1 MTQWHH
7 AKVFFLGL
15 RNINLSKTCHRIPA
29 FSPFFSKCGPK
40 SKWYYS
46 CALFKMCF
54 AKDNIIDVLWC
65 FSGQLFPSCEIQSP
79 GSHQRDAMTIVG
91 RIIISIIKLK
101 HHQTH
106 TSSIIITRQVP
117 RLTSEVSWEW
127 VVGT

>member
-1 MTQWHH
+1 
-7 AKVFFLGL
+7 
-15 RNINLSKTCHRIPA
+15 
-29 FSPFFSKCGPK
+29 
-40 SKWYYS
+40 
-46 CALFKMCF
+46 MCL
-54 AKDNIIDVLWC
+54 AKDNNIDVLWC

-127 VVGT
+127 EPDYIITIIKPFQILASPSSNYINRNAIHHHYY

>member
-1 MTQWHH
+1 MSTSL
-7 AKVFFLGL
+7 KLVIVFQLLAFL
-15 RNINLSKTCHRIPA
+15 
-29 FSPFFSKCGPK
+29 SKCGPK

-54 AKDNIIDVLWC
+54 AKDNNIDVLWC

-79 GSHQRDAMTIVG
+79 GSHQRDAMTIVA

-106 TSSIIITRQVP
+106 TSNIIITRQVP
-117 RLTSEVSWEW
+117 RLTSKVSWEW